1 MGRHTSHGL
10 PTTQTTLWPFVQLS
24 VGSDDMSFKA
34 LPVLVVLAIFLVR
47 GCLSCGAKPI
57 VTGNSFCA
65 TQQCTHIYNFR
76 PCSYWNPA
84 QCTCSGSTATC
95 PSGYTADSDGT
106 KCYILRSG
114 QSSWADASAQC
125 RSNGDDRLAV
135 ITSANQ
141 NTAVQGLIGST
152 NAYIGLSDTAAE
164 ATFLDGREHNE
175 QLLKLDQWPAHHP
188 RQPGLCRDA
197 FQLRFFRPVGSCWLQ
212 QDRHQLRL
220 RAQTNLLVGT
230 IERKLIIDL
239 MQAKK

>member
-1 MGRHTSHGL
+1 MGHTSHGL

-34 LPVLVVLAIFLVR
+34 LPDLVVLAIFLVR

-84 QCTCSGSTATC
+84 QCTCSGS
-95 PSGYTADSDGT
+95 TADSDGT

-164 ATFLDGREHNE
+164 ATFLWTDGSTTSSYSNWISGQPTTQDNQDCVVMRSNSGS
-175 QLLKLDQWPAHHP
+175 LGQWAH
-188 RQPGLCRDA
+188 
-197 FQLRFFRPVGSCWLQ
+197 VGCSKTDINFVC
-212 QDRHQLRL
+212 
-220 RAQTNLLVGT
+220 
-230 IERKLIIDL
+230 ERKPTC
-239 MQAKK
+239 